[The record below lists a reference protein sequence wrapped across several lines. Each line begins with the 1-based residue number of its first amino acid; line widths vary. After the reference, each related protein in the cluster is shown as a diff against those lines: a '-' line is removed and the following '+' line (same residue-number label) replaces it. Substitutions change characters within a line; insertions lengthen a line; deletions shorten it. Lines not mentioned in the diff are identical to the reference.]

1 MTENTRE
8 IILDVLM
15 EISKNGAYSNEAIH
29 GALSKYQYFSKR
41 DRAFIT
47 KVCEGT
53 VERMIEIDYII
64 DCFSTVPTRKMKP
77 VIRDILRSA
86 VYQIRYMGGIPD
98 SAAVNEAVKL
108 TQKKG
113 FYNLKG
119 FVNGVLRSVIRHED
133 EIPYPDEHKDL
144 LNYLSVKYSMP
155 LWLVEEWEEE
165 YGPIV
170 TRWMLEAD
178 LKERPTTVRFKTDG
192 ISKQEIIDSLESQGV
207 NVSRAP
213 YLPYAYNISDYNYL
227 PALKAFQ
234 NGWIFP
240 QDVSSMLVA
249 EAAHPSPSDY
259 VIDICAAP
267 GGKTLHIADKM
278 GDFGMVDA
286 RDVSP
291 EKVDLIKQNVQ
302 RANLINIH
310 ASVKDALVHDPDSE
324 GKADIVLADLPC
336 SGLGVIARKSDIKYR
351 VTKDSIRS
359 LQELQREILR
369 NAASYV
375 KPGGTLI
382 YSTCTVGHM
391 ENQDNVRYITEHFP
405 FVTDSLNPYI
415 PRELQCLTTEEGYLQ
430 LMPGIHETDGFF
442 VARFKRKEF

>member
-15 EISKNGAYSNEAIH
+15 EISKKGVYSHEAIH

-77 VIRDILRSA
+77 VIQDILRSA
-86 VYQIRYMGGIPD
+86 VYQIRFMGGIPD

-133 EIPYPDEHKDL
+133 EIPYPDPEKDT

-178 LKERPTTVRFKTDG
+178 LKERPTTVRFKNDG

-207 NVSRAP
+207 TVTRAP

-267 GGKTLHIADKM
+267 GGKSLHMADKM

-291 EKVDLIKQNVQ
+291 EKVALIKQNVQ

-310 ASVKDALVHDPDSE
+310 ASVMDALVHDPDSE
-324 GKADIVLADLPC
+324 GKADIVIADLPC
-336 SGLGVIARKSDIKYR
+336 SGLGVIAKKSDIKYR
-351 VTKDSIRS
+351 VTKESIRS

-369 NAASYV
+369 NATSYV
-375 KPGGTLI
+375 KPGGVLI

-405 FVTDSLNPYI
+405 FVTDSLNPYL
-415 PRELQCLTTEEGYLQ
+415 PRELWQLTTEEGYLQ
-430 LMPGIHETDGFF
+430 LMPGVHETDGFF
-442 VARFKRKEF
+442 VARLKRKEL

>member
-15 EISKNGAYSNEAIH
+15 EISKKGVYSHEAIH

-77 VIRDILRSA
+77 VIQDILRSA
-86 VYQIRYMGGIPD
+86 VYQIRFMGGIPD

-133 EIPYPDEHKDL
+133 EIPYPDPEKDT

-155 LWLVEEWEEE
+155 LWLVEEWEAE

-192 ISKQEIIDSLESQGV
+192 ISRQEIIDSLESQGV
-207 NVSRAP
+207 TVTRAP

-267 GGKTLHIADKM
+267 GGKSLHMADKM

-291 EKVDLIKQNVQ
+291 EKVALIKQNVQ

-310 ASVKDALVHDPDSE
+310 ASVMDALVHDPDSE
-324 GKADIVLADLPC
+324 GKADIVIADLPC
-336 SGLGVIARKSDIKYR
+336 SGLGVIAKKSDIKYR
-351 VTKDSIRS
+351 VTKEGIRS

-369 NAASYV
+369 NATSYV
-375 KPGGTLI
+375 KPGGVLI

-415 PRELQCLTTEEGYLQ
+415 PRELQRLTTEDGYLQ
-430 LMPGIHETDGFF
+430 LMPGVHETDGFF
-442 VARFKRKEF
+442 IARLKRKEL